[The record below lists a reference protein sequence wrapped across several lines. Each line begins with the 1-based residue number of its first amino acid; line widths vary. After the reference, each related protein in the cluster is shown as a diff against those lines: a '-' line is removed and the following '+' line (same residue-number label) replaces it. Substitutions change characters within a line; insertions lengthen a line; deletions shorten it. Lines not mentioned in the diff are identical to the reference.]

1 MKNKNLFSAFV
12 LSLAV
17 CFSLGLNAQVQ
28 TPAPSPLAT
37 LTQQLGLGEVTVK
50 YSRPGMKGRTIF
62 GDLVPYDKVW
72 RTGANSRTQIHF
84 SEDVK
89 LEGKEVKAGKYA
101 LLTVPGKESWTII
114 LSKSLNASPA
124 NLGDDEETIK
134 FDVTPMM
141 EESITMETFT
151 IDINEI
157 RDGSAN
163 LWIIWENTFVPVKIE
178 LETESQVMA
187 SIEKTLAGPSKADYY
202 QAGAYLYSSG
212 KDLNKALEY
221 VEKGMNEDE
230 SRFWV
235 VTMKARILAK
245 LGKKEAAIATSTKAI
260 ELAEKAGNG
269 DYVKI
274 NKDLISTMQ

>member
-1 MKNKNLFSAFV
+1 MKKQNFISALV

-17 CFSLGLNAQVQ
+17 CFSLGLNAQLS

-37 LTQQLGLGEVTVK
+37 VSQQLGLGEVTLK
-50 YSRPGMKGRTIF
+50 YSRPGMKGRTVF
-62 GDLVPYDKVW
+62 GNLVPYDKLW

-101 LLTVPGKESWTII
+101 LLTIPGKESWTII
-114 LSKSLNASPA
+114 LSNDLNGSPA
-124 NLGDDEETIK
+124 SLGDDEETIK
-134 FDVTPMM
+134 FDVKPMVD
-141 EESITMETFT
+141 ESITMETFT
-151 IDINEI
+151 MDINEI

-163 LWIIWENTFVPVKIE
+163 LWIIWENTFVPVKID
-178 LETESQVMA
+178 LNTEEQVMA
-187 SIEKTLAGPSKADYY
+187 SIEETLAGPSKSDYY
-202 QAGAYLYSSG
+202 AAGAYLYSAD
-212 KDLNKALEY
+212 KDLDKALEY

-245 LGKKEAAIATSTKAI
+245 LGKKEDAIATSTQAI

-269 DYVKI
+269 DYIKI
-274 NKDLISTMQ
+274 NKDLISTLQ

>member
-1 MKNKNLFSAFV
+1 MKKKNFISVFV

-17 CFSLGLNAQVQ
+17 CFSLELNAQLT
-28 TPAPSPLAT
+28 TPAPSPLT
-37 LTQQLGLGEVTVK
+37 TVSQQLGLGEVTLK
-50 YSRPGMKGRTIF
+50 YSRPGMKGRKVF
-62 GDLVPYDKVW
+62 GNLVPFDKLW

-89 LEGKEVKAGKYA
+89 LEGNDVKAGKYA
-101 LLTVPGKESWTII
+101 LLTIPGKESWTII
-114 LSKSLNASPA
+114 LSKDLNGSPA
-124 NLGDDEETIK
+124 SLGDDEETIK
-134 FDVTPMM
+134 FDVKPMV

-178 LETESQVMA
+178 LNTEEKVMA
-187 SIEKTLAGPSKADYY
+187 SIEKTLAGPSKSDYY
-202 QAGAYLYSSG
+202 AAGAYLYSAG
-212 KDLNKALEY
+212 KDMDKALEY

-245 LGKKEAAIATSTKAI
+245 LGKKEEAISTSTKAM
-260 ELAEKAGNG
+260 ELATKAGNG

-274 NKDLISTMQ
+274 NKDLIATLQ